1 MAIHK
6 VLRSHQHLDNWLVRA
21 SSHQA
26 CLQHTQELVNNVSA
40 SRLAGELREIR
51 AGAQTRLQFYRLSV
65 RPQIRSGPADSRS
78 VAEPSREN
86 AETAIPTGLPGPGIH
101 VLDRFAN
108 SYRKASSSRPTSYE
122 TQWHHKHNWRVPESL
137 EKVIPIPRSLHPHLQ

>member
-1 MAIHK
+1 M
-6 VLRSHQHLDNWLVRA
+6 
-21 SSHQA
+21 
-26 CLQHTQELVNNVSA
+26 SA
-40 SRLAGELREIR
+40 NRLAGELREIR
-51 AGAQTRLQFYRLSV
+51 AGAQTRLQSYRLPV
-65 RPQIRSGPADSRS
+65 RPQIRSGLADSRS

-122 TQWHHKHNWRVPESL
+122 IHSVASQTQLEGPRITGKGDPNPQVPMRAERRQCPYSPTSTPNKTCSANIYRRINRRVG
-137 EKVIPIPRSLHPHLQ
+137 RSLK